1 MRPRRTSRPRRDPGP
16 PLGPAQPAWSRLG
29 ATRGSPGLQSRA
41 TAKRGNRGG
50 MRRPARSL
58 SARRACRRWRLT
70 RSMRTTGAGARAG
83 TVAGA
88 HNTRAATVEG
98 RYGPSW
104 PPTALPRWPTWR
116 TVAATPRHQTLRHRG
131 EQGWI
136 RRGQRGREVGVP
148 WRRMR
153 CAVATVRARER
164 ACTGRVVA
172 ARAPRGGS
180 SDGRWRGRRRC
191 WRRRQRGRGGR
202 PSRRCRWRC
211 SRAA

>member
-1 MRPRRTSRPRRDPGP
+1 M
-16 PLGPAQPAWSRLG
+16 
-29 ATRGSPGLQSRA
+29 RA
-41 TAKRGNRGG
+41 TGEVAL
-50 MRRPARSL
+50 RPCT
-58 SARRACRRWRLT
+58 CRHWRPT
-70 RSMRTTGAGARAG
+70 RSTHATSTGAHAR

-88 HNTRAATVEG
+88 HNTHAATVEA
-98 RYGPSW
+98 RNGPSR

-191 WRRRQRGRGGR
+191 WRRRRRGQGGR
-202 PSRRCRWRC
+202 PSSRCRGHR
-211 SRAA
+211 SRAARRHL